1 MYDTQA
7 PAVMGLNDEFV
18 SSARLDNLVSCF
30 LACRALID
38 SNSSQNKLLICNDHE
53 EVGSQSYIG
62 AKGNFLKD
70 VLGRVFKTPELYSR
84 AIASSLLVS
93 ADNAH
98 GLHPNFPERHDEN
111 HRPIINSGVV
121 IKINNNQAY
130 ATNAD
135 TCSIIQNLA
144 EKRKIPIQYFI
155 SNNEMPC
162 GSTIGPDNRDGF
174 GHKDCRFGVA
184 YVCYAFHSGAL
195 WCWRYFMFLQTFV

>member
-1 MYDTQA
+1 M
-7 PAVMGLNDEFV
+7 
-18 SSARLDNLVSCF
+18 
-30 LACRALID
+30 
-38 SNSSQNKLLICNDHE
+38 
-53 EVGSQSYIG
+53 
-62 AKGNFLKD
+62 
-70 VLGRVFKTPELYSR
+70 
-84 AIASSLLVS
+84 IASSLLVS

-162 GSTIGPDNRDGF
+162 GSTIGPITATALGIKTVDLGCLRLLCIPF
-174 GHKDCRFGVA
+174 GSFV
-184 YVCYAFHSGAL
+184 VLEIFHVFTNFCFELYQEDLYGS
-195 WCWRYFMFLQTFV
+195 